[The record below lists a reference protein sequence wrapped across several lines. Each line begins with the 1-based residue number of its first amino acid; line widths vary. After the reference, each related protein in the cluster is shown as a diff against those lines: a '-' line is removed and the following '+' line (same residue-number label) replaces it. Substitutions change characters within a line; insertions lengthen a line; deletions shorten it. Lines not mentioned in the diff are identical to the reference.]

1 MAGRMQKKM
10 HDTTNYQGRSVEM
23 NVSKNKFFNDAKQ
36 KENSKMMNAKNKRR

>member
-23 NVSKNKFFNDAKQ
+23 NISKNKFFNAEKQ
-36 KENSKMMNAKNKRR
+36 KENSRMMRIKKKRR